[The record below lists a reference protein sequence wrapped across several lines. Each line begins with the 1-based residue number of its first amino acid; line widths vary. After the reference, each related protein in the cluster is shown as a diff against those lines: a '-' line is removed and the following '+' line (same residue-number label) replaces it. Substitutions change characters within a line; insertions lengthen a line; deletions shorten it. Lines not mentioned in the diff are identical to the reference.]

1 MAFFSDI
8 LFSVPLLSCMM
19 SDRESFLIK
28 KNFPNKEENVCSSNI
43 LQIYPKARIA
53 ENHVNFHKKTVKI

>member
-1 MAFFSDI
+1 MAFFPDI

-28 KNFPNKEENVCSSNI
+28 KKMYDKFVRYSNI

>member
-28 KNFPNKEENVCSSNI
+28 KKMYAVPISYKFI
-43 LQIYPKARIA
+43 LRL
-53 ENHVNFHKKTVKI
+53 E

>member
-1 MAFFSDI
+1 MAFFPDI

-28 KNFPNKEENVCSSNI
+28 KKM
-43 LQIYPKARIA
+43 YPKARIA